1 MLTEM
6 ERYEDLYRQ
15 AWEAQTKKDI
25 ETNPKLAGMV
35 NNKNSKKQI
44 NDRLKAQ
51 QNGKTGGRPK
61 LTLTKDAE
69 MLNKLLKKELSL
81 KDAADIMG
89 VTIHSLRQIKSRYS
103 LPRNEP
109 N

>member
-25 ETNPKLAGMV
+25 ETNSKLAGMV

-61 LTLTKDAE
+61 LTLSKDAE

-89 VTIHSLRQIKSRYS
+89 LTMQSLSQIKSRYS

>member
-1 MLTEM
+1 M

-25 ETNPKLAGMV
+25 ETNSKLAGMV

-51 QNGKTGGRPK
+51 QNGKTGGRLK
-61 LTLTKDAE
+61 LALSKDAE

-89 VTIHSLRQIKSRYS
+89 LTMQSLSQIKSRYS

>member
-1 MLTEM
+1 MLTET

-35 NNKNSKKQI
+35 NNKKSQKQI
-44 NDRLKAQ
+44 ADRLKAQ
-51 QNGKTGGRPK
+51 KNGRTGGRPK
-61 LTLTKDAE
+61 LTLPKDAE

-89 VTIHSLRQIKSRYS
+89 LTVQSLSEIKSRYN
-103 LPRNEP
+103 LPRHEP

>member
-1 MLTEM
+1 M
-6 ERYEDLYRQ
+6 ERYEDFYRQ
-15 AWEAQTKKDI
+15 AWEAQTKKDV
-25 ETNPKLAGMV
+25 EKNPKLAGMV
-35 NNKNSKKQI
+35 NNKKTQKQI

-61 LTLTKDAE
+61 LALTKDAK

-89 VTIHSLRQIKSRYS
+89 LTMQSLSQIKSRYN
-103 LPRNEP
+103 LPRNES